1 MKKEYQMTFGPNN
14 ENTQLRPENEH
25 LRQKLSQLAEIPQQ
39 FFREIEELKRENQ
52 ALRGDTVRLLRKVE
66 GF

>member
-1 MKKEYQMTFGPNN
+1 MKKDYQMSFGSNN
-14 ENTQLRPENEH
+14 ENAQLRAENDL
-25 LRQKLSQLAEIPQQ
+25 LRQKLAQLTEIPQQ

>member
-1 MKKEYQMTFGPNN
+1 MSFGSNN
-14 ENTQLRPENEH
+14 ENAQLRAENDL
-25 LRQKLSQLAEIPQQ
+25 LRQKLAQLTEIPQQ

-52 ALRGDTVRLLRKVE
+52 ALRGDTVRLLRKVD